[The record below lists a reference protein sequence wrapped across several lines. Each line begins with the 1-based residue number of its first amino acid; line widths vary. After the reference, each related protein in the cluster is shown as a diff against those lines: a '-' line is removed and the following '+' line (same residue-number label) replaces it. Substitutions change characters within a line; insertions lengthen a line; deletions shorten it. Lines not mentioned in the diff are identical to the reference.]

1 MFGSRSNKDETPH
14 TINELITTINKLI
27 EKIDTLE
34 ESNRTLSNKI
44 DNSTNKIIMELNKI
58 NSTLKPKSKIPQ
70 IMDKIIE
77 TLEHQ
82 DELTTTDLMRV
93 IGVKS
98 KGQFYTALRELE
110 RTGKIT
116 TYQWGRKRMVRLS
129 ESSINKI
136 QDLVDLWI
144 TPLMVKFSRR

>member
-1 MFGSRSNKDETPH
+1 MFGSRISNKKETPH

-27 EKIDTLE
+27 EKIDTIE
-34 ESNRTLSNKI
+34 ENNKKLSNKI

-58 NSTLKPKSKIPQ
+58 DSTLKPKNKIPQ

-77 TLEHQ
+77 TLEYQ
-82 DELTTTDLMRV
+82 DEITTTDLMRLS
-93 IGVKS
+93 GVKS

-116 TYQWGRKRMVRLS
+116 TYPWGRKRMVKLPD
-129 ESSINKI
+129 SSTI
-136 QDLVDLWI
+136 QDLVDL
-144 TPLMVKFSRR
+144 